1 MTASTSSVFAA
12 PPVFEMPPA
21 REEEQEYEEESDYE
35 NDEKID
41 PSLRSQC
48 LPLDTLLPDFETEEP
63 VDGFEYLRRVR
74 YEAAKI
80 PNVVVS
86 DVNPRDYDNKRSP
99 KILEKH
105 GFITSSAKALGRAKT
120 MRILEHARANAE
132 WTKQFLASFSNLR
145 VSMRH
150 VLDTEEEKIEKNK
163 RQPKINRKYIAP
175 EKLEA
180 VPLMSDVVALDDVTV
195 SALFRKYCY
204 AFTEKEE
211 EDERENE
218 KLKHAWF
225 FALAVRVSMP
235 LDGETQAAVRRVSR
249 VFAKQ
254 LSSSFNEEPN
264 DEDNDE
270 DENAGRIAALNIG
283 LSIAWKYFNQ
293 PPFDDNEKED
303 DEDNELDHIDR
314 KLGRIL

>member
-1 MTASTSSVFAA
+1 
-12 PPVFEMPPA
+12 
-21 REEEQEYEEESDYE
+21 
-35 NDEKID
+35 
-41 PSLRSQC
+41 
-48 LPLDTLLPDFETEEP
+48 
-63 VDGFEYLRRVR
+63 
-74 YEAAKI
+74 
-80 PNVVVS
+80 
-86 DVNPRDYDNKRSP
+86 
-99 KILEKH
+99 
-105 GFITSSAKALGRAKT
+105 
-120 MRILEHARANAE
+120 MRILEHASE
-132 WTKQFLASFSNLR
+132 QSDETVFSVIQIR

-211 EDERENE
+211 DEREKE